1 MTRSESVSSTF
12 EAHPIP
18 GAPFGL
24 EITLDRKIQLG
35 ETEKETLRQLYRR
48 DGLIVIRGREFSADE
63 QIELCRIFGPVPQRD
78 KNDVYLISNTHPG
91 GTLADLE
98 LMFHHDIPYVP
109 VPFLAGC
116 LYALEVT
123 PGVSPTRYAS
133 GFRAYERMPQKLRDR
148 IEGLKAVFVRPR
160 VEDRRNRLTDS
171 WSGDNCAVHSIV
183 QRQVGTGRP
192 YVFVNSH
199 HTAIVCGLSEQESD
213 ELLEELFSYLYAPD
227 EIYDHAWENGDLVLW
242 DNLAL
247 QHARTKIA
255 GGVRTLRRVS
265 VSMFGYD
272 QQYPAD
278 SAWFNDLQEGRINAD
293 GRPS

>member
-1 MTRSESVSSTF
+1 
-12 EAHPIP
+12 
-18 GAPFGL
+18 
-24 EITLDRKIQLG
+24 
-35 ETEKETLRQLYRR
+35 
-48 DGLIVIRGREFSADE
+48 
-63 QIELCRIFGPVPQRD
+63 
-78 KNDVYLISNTHPG
+78 
-91 GTLADLE
+91 
-98 LMFHHDIPYVP
+98 
-109 VPFLAGC
+109 
-116 LYALEVT
+116 
-123 PGVSPTRYAS
+123 
-133 GFRAYERMPQKLRDR
+133 MPQKLRDR